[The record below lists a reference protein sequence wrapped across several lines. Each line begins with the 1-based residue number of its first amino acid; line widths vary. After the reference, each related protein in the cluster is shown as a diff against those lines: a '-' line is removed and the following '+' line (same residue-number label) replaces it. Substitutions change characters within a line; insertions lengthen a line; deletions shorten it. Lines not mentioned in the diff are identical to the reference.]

1 MASHPISQV
10 VGPSNSS
17 RSKHVGLNPAIPVF
31 NSFIYNV
38 NIFKAQ
44 LLTHKTKKTRSSSS
58 AFHQKHLYARQTNLN
73 RNGRYPS
80 TRPNIYNRL
89 RRHWLYYFYQ
99 DKPLLVCLVAICS
112 RSKRDMRFILPDQ
125 RWRRPTVFTQGAPLV
140 LGQAPDPEL
149 SPSGSKS
156 IKSSSNDTR
165 RLF

>member
-17 RSKHVGLNPAIPVF
+17 RSKHIGLNPAIPVF

-44 LLTHKTKKTRSSSS
+44 LPHHKTKKTRSSSS

-73 RNGRYPS
+73 RNGRYSS

-99 DKPLLVCLVAICS
+99 DKPPAGVPGGYLLSIQTGYEVHFA
-112 RSKRDMRFILPDQ
+112 
-125 RWRRPTVFTQGAPLV
+125 RPKMEQPTIFTQGAPLV
-140 LGQAPDPEL
+140 LGQTPDPEL

-156 IKSSSNDTR
+156 IKIV
-165 RLF
+165 L